1 MATTT
6 TTKTSTTTKKTPA
19 KAPAE
24 ATTSAEVE
32 TDTSATELAA
42 AQKEIAALKGQ
53 LAEMST
59 ANEPDPGPPTL
70 SQMVAGCGTADE
82 SMALL
87 AGHIETQTRRSDQ
100 MVALFKRLLGEG
112 PLEDFGIF

>member
-1 MATTT
+1 MAAS
-6 TTKTSTTTKKTPA
+6 TTKTSTSVKKTPE
-19 KAPAE
+19 KAPATE
-24 ATTSAEVE
+24 TPAPETGVSA
-32 TDTSATELAA
+32 AELDA

-87 AGHIETQTRRSDQ
+87 AGHIETQTKRSDL
-100 MVALFKRLLGEG
+100 MVALFKRLWGEG